1 MKKDTKMSVQNRLKR
16 IAGQVQGVQ
25 KMVDEDRYCVDILT
39 QVAAI
44 RSALDAMGVELLTNH
59 IEGCV
64 VGHGT
69 DSEHE
74 CARTMT
80 KDELVEE
87 VRTSLGRFL
96 K

>member
-1 MKKDTKMSVQNRLKR
+1 MQTQNKAKIQNRLKR
-16 IAGQVQGVQ
+16 IAGQVAGVQ
-25 KMVDEDRYCVDILT
+25 KMVEDDRYCVDILT

-44 RSALDAMGVELLTNH
+44 RSALDAMGAELLTTH

-69 DSEHE
+69 GSEHE
-74 CARTMT
+74 RARNMT
-80 KDELVEE
+80 SEELVEE
-87 VRTSLGRFL
+87 VRVALGRFL